1 VHPRTITV
9 TGSLLVLALLISGC
23 GSGTDQPK
31 ITPDNSADVCTTF
44 WGVLDKHN
52 APTDPAGVALDKAL
66 KENPGHAD
74 ASAVAS
80 ARAMWFQA
88 VADDLHA
95 VAGTANRPA
104 LKSALTRAADS
115 FDRNAAVPVPEQ
127 STDPYAGL
135 QPVVALCPQT
145 EPSAD
150 PVDGN

>member
-1 VHPRTITV
+1 MHPRTMTV
-9 TGSLLVLALLISGC
+9 TGSLLVLAALISGC
-23 GSGTDQPK
+23 GSSTDHPK
-31 ITPDNSADVCTTF
+31 STADNSVDVCATF
-44 WGVLDKHN
+44 WAVLDKHN
-52 APTDPAGVALDKAL
+52 APSDPAGVALDQAL
-66 KENPGHAD
+66 QANPGHAD

-80 ARAMWFQA
+80 ARAVWFQA

-104 LKSALTRAADS
+104 LRSALTGAADS
-115 FDRNAAVPVPEQ
+115 FDRNAATPVPKQ

-135 QPVVALCPQT
+135 QPVVALCPQP